1 MDDEIV
7 NSSMFKSRDITKK
20 RLKIPKGQSVSV
32 YPNRQHNDQKKNV
45 HKEKQ
50 LLTKHTYKANVRVTR
65 IPLKTGLNPGASEG
79 PADPA
84 PLVVP
89 VVLM

>member
-1 MDDEIV
+1 
-7 NSSMFKSRDITKK
+7 MFKSRDITKK

-32 YPNRQHNDQKKNV
+32 YPNKQHNGQKKNV

-50 LLTKHTYKANVRVTR
+50 LSTKHTYKAKVRVTR
-65 IPLKTGLNPGASEG
+65 IPLKAGGNSGAPEG
-79 PADPA
+79 PVYPF

>member
-1 MDDEIV
+1 ML
-7 NSSMFKSRDITKK
+7 KSRDITKK

-32 YPNRQHNDQKKNV
+32 YPNRQHNGQTKNV

-50 LLTKHTYKANVRVTR
+50 LSTKHTYKAKVRVTR
-65 IPLKTGLNPGASEG
+65 IPLKTGVNSGTPEG
-79 PADPA
+79 PVYPF